1 MKRWAAEDT
10 AEHAYTLSKWREAL
24 LSAKIEQAKLSQ
36 QLMESAAGLPVT
48 PVTSKT
54 GQEERNRDQE
64 GAAIEAAEAKGEAEG
79 EARGREEERKEDAAM
94 IRNAAATA
102 RAEGGAGPKLAGE
115 VKSLKSTLYDVAH
128 ETAVALGDL
137 RQQVARGQD
146 VRVEANEAGSDVRG
160 GVRAQ
165 TLAAAKQR
173 VLTRHSSNLS

>member
-54 GQEERNRDQE
+54 GQEGRSRDQE

-79 EARGREEERKEDAAM
+79 EARGREEERKEE
-94 IRNAAATA
+94 
-102 RAEGGAGPKLAGE
+102 AETSPWEG
-115 VKSLKSTLYDVAH
+115 
-128 ETAVALGDL
+128 
-137 RQQVARGQD
+137 RI
-146 VRVEANEAGSDVRG
+146 GS
-160 GVRAQ
+160 
-165 TLAAAKQR
+165 
-173 VLTRHSSNLS
+173 